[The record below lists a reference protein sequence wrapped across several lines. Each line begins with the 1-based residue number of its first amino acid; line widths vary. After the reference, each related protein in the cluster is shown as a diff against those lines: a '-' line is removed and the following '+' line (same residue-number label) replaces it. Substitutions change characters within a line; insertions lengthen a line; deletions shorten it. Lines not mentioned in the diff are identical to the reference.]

1 MGFLF
6 WLVGAVVCLWRYLC
20 HYLDCVFVFVV
31 LVCVFCSLVFVVVTR
46 GVFYFG
52 FGKLCC
58 CVGWQGYELVLCL
71 IVLSSGWY
79 VFVAG
84 SAGVRDCPMGGK
96 WGVCGAF

>member
-1 MGFLF
+1 M
-6 WLVGAVVCLWRYLC
+6 
-20 HYLDCVFVFVV
+20 FVSVV

-52 FGKLCC
+52 FDRLCC
-58 CVGWQGYELVLCL
+58 CVGWQGYGLVLCL
-71 IVLSSGWY
+71 VVLSSGGY

-84 SAGVRDCPMGGK
+84 STGVRDCPMGGE